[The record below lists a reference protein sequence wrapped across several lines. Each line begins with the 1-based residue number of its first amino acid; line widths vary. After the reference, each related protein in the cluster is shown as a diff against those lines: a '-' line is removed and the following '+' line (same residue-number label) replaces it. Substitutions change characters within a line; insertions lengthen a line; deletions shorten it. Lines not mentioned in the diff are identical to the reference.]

1 MSWLGLLV
9 SARRE
14 CDTRHAC
21 VLLVDHRRSET
32 VEPPQGT
39 DRGPQLAYFRVAVSG
54 WEIGIKVKL
63 GKWPEAAVLLP
74 GLTRKVQDE
83 GFTVLDLS
91 LAQAE
96 RAGALDLVHRD
107 PFDRMI
113 AAQAIELDYAVATV
127 DPVFEPFGCHLV

>member
-1 MSWLGLLV
+1 MSVILDTHVFFWWITDDPKLSSRHKELIVARSSPIFV
-9 SARRE
+9 S
-14 CDTRHAC
+14 
-21 VLLVDHRRSET
+21 
-32 VEPPQGT
+32 
-39 DRGPQLAYFRVAVSG
+39 AVSG